1 MTTRSTKTVVEVLY
15 RVQDPPL
22 TPQSLPAVLS
32 RELIANWSQRIQV
45 ISEYQT
51 DITQALD
58 TNEER
63 LQLVDRPLRTQSV
76 QLSGMNK
83 DQSAELF
90 NLAMRLGKER
100 QILPLYPDRSRL
112 TATAAA
118 AQKEVQCTTAYR
130 RFHKAQRVMVH
141 DWSASGEI
149 GTVELGVI
157 DEVLSDRLV
166 LVSNLSNT
174 FDTSSRVYPLLD
186 TEIQLNN
193 RWDLFTRETASG
205 VLRASEI
212 VGHHT
217 LPATVPRDSDG
228 FSATHNGLAI
238 FSPKADW
245 TTGARVGVI
254 REGSSSIVGRGRVI
268 NTRGTRPR
276 LEFTQSFTFLSREDW
291 WNLHRFLDA
300 RRGRAYPFFYAAP
313 HDLFTP
319 TALTSTTLTVEA
331 LRNTEDFEDFIQYLA
346 IKLYDGTIHIRGY
359 TSPIT
364 DLGSTWEIDFD
375 TPLLGVSLSD
385 VQSVTSAH
393 KVRNKTDQMV
403 ESWLNDEV
411 VQMDVT
417 FQELPKDES
426 VSTADVQP
434 DNSTSR
440 SSKIVVEV
448 LAES

>member
-1 MTTRSTKTVVEVLY
+1 MTTRSTKVVVEALY

-32 RELIANWSQRIQV
+32 RELIANWSQRIE
-45 ISEYQT
+45 IFSEYQT

-63 LQLVDRPLRTQSV
+63 LQLVDRPLRTQQV

-83 DQSAELF
+83 AQSTELF

-100 QILPLYPDRSRL
+100 QVLPLYPDRSRL

-130 RFHKAQRVMVH
+130 RFHKAQRVMIH

-149 GTVELGVI
+149 GTVEIGVI
-157 DEVLSDRLV
+157 DEVQSDRLV
-166 LVSNLSNT
+166 LVSNLANT

-186 TEIQLNN
+186 TEIQLEN
-193 RWDLFTRETASG
+193 RYDLFTGTAASG
-205 VLRASEI
+205 VVTASEI
-212 VGHHT
+212 AGHHT
-217 LPATVPRDSDG
+217 LPATVPRNTDG
-228 FSATHNGLAI
+228 FSATHDGLPI

-245 TTGARVGVI
+245 TTGAEVAVI
-254 REGSSSIVGRGRVI
+254 REGSSSLVGRSRVI
-268 NTRGTRPR
+268 SPRGTRPR
-276 LEFTQSFTFLSREDW
+276 LEFQQAFTFLSRADW
-291 WNLHRFLDA
+291 WDLHRFLDA

-359 TSPIT
+359 TTPIT
-364 DLGSTWEIDFD
+364 DNGSTWDIDFD
-375 TPLLGVSLSD
+375 TALLGVTLAD
-385 VQSVTSAH
+385 VRSVTSAH
-393 KVRNKTDQMV
+393 KVRNKSDVMT
-403 ESWLNDEV
+403 ESWINDEV
-411 VQMDVT
+411 VQMRVT
-417 FQELPKDES
+417 FQELPKDEA
-426 VSTADVQP
+426 VNTADVLP
-434 DNSTSR
+434 ENSTTR
-440 SSKIVVEV
+440 TTKVVVEV